1 MNNKSIKR
9 AKDLKSIMGFKFS
22 SKALLAKMCGDDH
35 KYIQIIKE
43 FLATMNQS
51 YIEKSR
57 ESFKEWEKNKRKNSE
72 QLILWT
78 LWWQGY
84 DNMPEIVKMCYRTQE
99 KYAESNNTKIILLSK
114 DNICDYINI
123 PQVILDKVERKIITL
138 THFSD
143 IIRIYLLEQ
152 YGGAWIDSTLYIDN
166 EISKTDFQKYDFFSF
181 HLSPDAH
188 QPVGTGQVLTEC
200 KWSGFMLYSKYP
212 HNPLF
217 IYLKESITAYWNKH
231 DAIIDY
237 FIMNFLIRILY
248 ENVEE
253 ARNMIDKVEYNN
265 PCLYV
270 LNALMNK
277 PYSNKE
283 WDMLRSET
291 DFFKLSWKEQY
302 IQESVDEQM
311 TYYEKLSVISHI

>member
-1 MNNKSIKR
+1 MI
-9 AKDLKSIMGFKFS
+9 FS
-22 SKALLAKMCGDDH
+22 R
-35 KYIQIIKE
+35 
-43 FLATMNQS
+43 FT
-51 YIEKSR
+51 
-57 ESFKEWEKNKRKNSE
+57 
-72 QLILWT
+72 
-78 LWWQGY
+78 
-84 DNMPEIVKMCYRTQE
+84 
-99 KYAESNNTKIILLSK
+99 
-114 DNICDYINI
+114 
-123 PQVILDKVERKIITL
+123 
-138 THFSD
+138 
-143 IIRIYLLEQ
+143 YLR
-152 YGGAWIDSTLYIDN
+152 
-166 EISKTDFQKYDFFSF
+166 
-181 HLSPDAH
+181 DAH